1 MTTQRDHYV
10 ERRDQ
15 ALRDLVE
22 LDRQVQVGELSA
34 ADARRLRVGYETEVA
49 AALAGLDRL
58 EAEAAANPT
67 PDATNPAAA
76 ATNPAR
82 AATGRA
88 RRGRFSRLG
97 LYAAGLAAAVI
108 AVLLLPG
115 TVLDRPLGG
124 FVTGNEALQDPGSTS
139 IAPQPGVDLSK
150 VTDAEMEAVIAANP
164 DVIGMRL
171 ALADRYTASGRY
183 DLAAVHY
190 LKVLEQD
197 PANPR
202 GQASLGW
209 LMFQLGQV
217 DQAQRLVDEALR
229 TTPELAVGWWYKANI
244 RMYGFD
250 DPAGAIEAL
259 DELDAFPDLNAEVRD
274 QVDTLRTEASQ
285 QAGR

>member
-1 MTTQRDHYV
+1 MTAERGQHL

-22 LDRQVQVGELSA
+22 LDRQVLVGELSA
-34 ADARRLRVGYETEVA
+34 SDARRLRGGYEREVA

-58 EAEAAANPT
+58 EAHVAANP
-67 PDATNPAAA
+67 AHVAK
-76 ATNPAR
+76 
-82 AATGRA
+82 GRG

-97 LYAAGLAAAVI
+97 LYAAGLVAV
-108 AVLLLPG
+108 AVAILLLPG
-115 TVLDRPLGG
+115 NVLDRPLGG
-124 FVTGNEALQDPGSTS
+124 FVTGNEALQNSGSSS
-139 IAPQPGVDLSK
+139 IAPQTGVDLSQ

-197 PANPR
+197 PSNPR

-209 LMFQLGQV
+209 LMFNLGET
-217 DQAQRLVDEALR
+217 DQAERLVDEALQ
-229 TTPELAVGWWYKANI
+229 TTPELVIGWWFKANI

-259 DELDAFPDLNAEVRD
+259 DVLETLPDLNAEVRD
-274 QVDTLRTEASQ
+274 QVDALRREASQ
-285 QAGR
+285 GAGR